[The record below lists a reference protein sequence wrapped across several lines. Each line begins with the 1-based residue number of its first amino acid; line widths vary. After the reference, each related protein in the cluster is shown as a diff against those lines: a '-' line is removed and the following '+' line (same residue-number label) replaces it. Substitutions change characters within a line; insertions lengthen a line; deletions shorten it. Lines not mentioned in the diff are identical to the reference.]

1 MAGEKGSVADPLSIR
16 GGRLFIDE
24 CDAAELADRFGTPL
38 FVVSETKILDNYRRY
53 ASAFEKCWPEG
64 RVRVMASIKAN
75 PITAIVKLLG
85 REGAGCDTFGAGE
98 LELAL
103 RGGIDPANIAV
114 NGSIKS
120 RAIIRRA
127 IELGLDVILDSP
139 AELEYCEEEAAGL
152 GLRCRALY
160 RVKPWLG
167 DLDVPSD
174 FFPERLIR
182 DMTQTAKYGIPNS
195 ELMQMLRRSP
205 ELEHVDFVGVHM
217 HMGRHSKRSDVWAKL
232 IESFVE
238 RVATIREHLGSNW
251 APSIVSFGGGM
262 AADADLES
270 RVTVTDYETPKAIE
284 YAEFITSAFR
294 VAMKGAG
301 IDCSGITIEIEPG
314 RALFNDAGI
323 HLARVHNVKHETEN
337 LDRRW
342 VETDTSE
349 CFLSVGSLNL
359 TSPFP
364 YRVANKANA
373 ENEWTADIAGIT
385 CNYECL
391 AEQVPLPAVEA
402 GDVLAFLNT
411 GSYIE
416 VYGCNFN
423 GLPRPGVLL
432 VSGDDADMIKR
443 AESLDDVFARDIL
456 PARLA

>member
-1 MAGEKGSVADPLSIR
+1 MSEDNGSVTDPLSIR

-24 CDAAELADRFGTPL
+24 CDAAALAERFGTPL
-38 FVVSETKILDNYRRY
+38 FVVSEKKILDNYHRY

-75 PITAIVKLLG
+75 TITAVVKLLA

-103 RGGIDPANIAV
+103 RAGIDPAKIAV

-120 RAIIRRA
+120 RASIRRA
-127 IELGLDVILDSP
+127 VELGLDVILDSP
-139 AELEYCEEEAAGL
+139 AELEYCEEEAADL
-152 GLRCRALY
+152 GIRCRALY

-167 DLDVPSD
+167 DLDEPSD
-174 FFPERLIR
+174 FFPERSIR

-195 ELMQMLRRSP
+195 ELMGMLRRSP
-205 ELEHVDFVGVHM
+205 ELEHVDFVGAHM
-217 HMGRHSKRSDVWAKL
+217 HMGRHSKKADVWEKL

-238 RVATIREHLGSNW
+238 RIATIREHLGGDW
-251 APSIVSFGGGM
+251 APSVVSFGGGM

-270 RVTVTDYETPKAIE
+270 RVTVTDYETPKATE

-294 VAMKGAG
+294 GAMRGAEF
-301 IDCSGITIEIEPG
+301 DTRGITIEIEPG

-337 LDRRW
+337 LERRW

-359 TSPFP
+359 TAPFP
-364 YRVANKANA
+364 YRVANKADA
-373 ENEWTADIAGIT
+373 ESTWKADIAGIT

-391 AEQVPLPAVEA
+391 AEQVPLPPMEA
-402 GDVLAFLNT
+402 GDVIAFLNT

-432 VSGDDADMIKR
+432 VSGAEADMIKR
-443 AESLDDVFARDIL
+443 AESLDEVFARDIL